1 MATNDPFHISRL
13 FLLILKCIE
22 FMQMI
27 HSWDTHPVDSEQ
39 YGMYHLLGT
48 SISPSLFLHHISSSI
63 NDKIKSSNQ
72 NTPRKMQ

>member
-1 MATNDPFHISRL
+1 
-13 FLLILKCIE
+13 
-22 FMQMI
+22 MQMI

-48 SISPSLFLHHISSSI
+48 SISPSLFLHHISSST